1 MTTDTGTQP
10 GARPTAGATGGR
22 VRTAHATAGRV
33 TAGRVTAEHT
43 VLATRLG
50 ELTIVRDG
58 ELLTGLYFPH
68 HWYRPSPASFGRRSD
83 EGFAE
88 VTRQLGEYLDGIRTE
103 FGLPLDARGTG
114 FQRTVWELIAEIPY
128 GQTASYGDL
137 ARRLGGDADPRDVGA
152 AVGRNPLSI
161 LIPCHRVVGSTGK
174 LTGYAGGL
182 ARKKAL
188 LDLERTGNPGLW

>member
-10 GARPTAGATGGR
+10 AAQQTAG
-22 VRTAHATAGRV
+22 HV
-33 TAGRVTAEHT
+33 TAGRATAEHT

-68 HWYRPSPASFGRRSD
+68 HWHKPSPASFGRRSD

-88 VTRQLGEYLDGIRTE
+88 VTRQLGGYLDGVRTE
-103 FGLPLDARGTG
+103 FDLPLDARGTG
-114 FQRTVWELIAEIPY
+114 FQRKVWELIAEIPY

-137 ARRLGGDADPRDVGA
+137 ARRLGGDTDPRDVGA
-152 AVGRNPLSI
+152 AVGRNPLSV

-182 ARKKAL
+182 ARKRVL
-188 LDLERTGNPGLW
+188 LDLERTGSPGLW

>member
-10 GARPTAGATGGR
+10 AQRTAGVA
-22 VRTAHATAGRV
+22 
-33 TAGRVTAEHT
+33 RVTAEHT

-68 HWYRPSPASFGRRSD
+68 HWYKPSPASFGPRSGQ
-83 EGFAE
+83 GFGE
-88 VTRQLGEYLDGIRTE
+88 VTRQLREYLDGTRTE
-103 FGLPLDARGTG
+103 FGLPLDARGTE
-114 FQRTVWELIAEIPY
+114 FQRRVWGLIAEIPY

-137 ARRLGGDADPRDVGA
+137 ARRFGGDTDPRDVGA

-182 ARKKAL
+182 TRKRAL
-188 LDLERTGNPGLW
+188 LDLEQTGSTGLW

>member
-1 MTTDTGTQP
+1 MTTDTQ
-10 GARPTAGATGGR
+10 
-22 VRTAHATAGRV
+22 AGRR
-33 TAGRVTAEHT
+33 TQTQTQHT

-50 ELTIVRDG
+50 DLTIVRDG
-58 ELLTGLYFPH
+58 EMLTGLYFPH
-68 HWYRPSPASFGRRSD
+68 HWYKPSPASFGRRSD

-88 VTRQLGEYLDGIRTE
+88 VTWQLGEYLDGIRTG
-103 FGLPLDARGTG
+103 FDLPLDARGTG
-114 FQRTVWELIAEIPY
+114 FQQKVWELIAEIPY

-137 ARRLGGDADPRDVGA
+137 ARRLGAGTDPRDVGA

-182 ARKKAL
+182 TRKRTL
-188 LDLERTGNPGLW
+188 LDLEQAGSPIPGLW

>member
-10 GARPTAGATGGR
+10 AAQQNGRALNGRPLTAGR
-22 VRTAHATAGRV
+22 ATAGRA
-33 TAGRVTAEHT
+33 TAGHT

-68 HWYRPSPASFGRRSD
+68 HWHKPSPASFGRRSD
-83 EGFAE
+83 DGFAE

-103 FGLPLDARGTG
+103 FDLPIDARGTG
-114 FQRTVWELIAEIPY
+114 FQRKVWELIADIPY

-137 ARRLGGDADPRDVGA
+137 ARRLAVAPTRGTSAPRWA
-152 AVGRNPLSI
+152 ATR
-161 LIPCHRVVGSTGK
+161 
-174 LTGYAGGL
+174 
-182 ARKKAL
+182 
-188 LDLERTGNPGLW
+188 

>member
-1 MTTDTGTQP
+1 MTTDTGTHPAQ
-10 GARPTAGATGGR
+10 
-22 VRTAHATAGRV
+22 RTA
-33 TAGRVTAEHT
+33 RVTAEHT

-68 HWYRPSPASFGRRSD
+68 HWYRPSPASFGPRSD
-83 EGFAE
+83 EGFSE
-88 VTRQLGEYLDGIRTE
+88 VTRQLGEYLDGTRRE
-103 FGLPLDARGTG
+103 FGLPLDARGTE
-114 FQRTVWELIAEIPY
+114 FQRRVWELIAEIPY

-137 ARRLGGDADPRDVGA
+137 ARRLGADTDPRDVGA

-182 ARKKAL
+182 TRKRTL
-188 LDLERTGNPGLW
+188 LDLEQAGSPIPGLW

>member
-1 MTTDTGTQP
+1 MTTDTGTHPAQ
-10 GARPTAGATGGR
+10 
-22 VRTAHATAGRV
+22 RTA
-33 TAGRVTAEHT
+33 RVTAEHT

-68 HWYRPSPASFGRRSD
+68 HWYRPSPAGFGPRSD
-83 EGFAE
+83 GGFPE
-88 VTRQLGEYLDGIRTE
+88 VTRQLGEYLDGTRRE
-103 FGLPLDARGTG
+103 FELPLDARGTG
-114 FQRTVWELIAEIPY
+114 FQRRVWELIAEIPY

-137 ARRLGGDADPRDVGA
+137 ARRLGGNADPRDVGA

-182 ARKKAL
+182 IRKRAL
-188 LDLERTGNPGLW
+188 LDLEQGTSPIPGLW

>member
-1 MTTDTGTQP
+1 MTTDTGTQ
-10 GARPTAGATGGR
+10 AEVRQAAG
-22 VRTAHATAGRV
+22 
-33 TAGRVTAEHT
+33 VTAEHT

-58 ELLTGLYFPH
+58 GMLTGLYFPH
-68 HWYRPSPASFGRRSD
+68 HWYRPSTASFGPRAD
-83 EGFAE
+83 QGFEDVA
-88 VTRQLGEYLDGIRTE
+88 RQLEEYLDGTRTE
-103 FGLPLDARGTG
+103 FGLPLDARGSE
-114 FQRTVWELIAEIPY
+114 FQRRVWERIAEIPY

-137 ARRLGGDADPRDVGA
+137 ARRLGGDANARDVGG

-182 ARKKAL
+182 TRKRAL
-188 LDLERTGNPGLW
+188 LDLEQTGSTGLW